1 MELSFSE
8 LLGAFF
14 GAGFIMSFEIPA
26 FGSDEGLN
34 SGDGPAESME
44 IVSEDEGLNG
54 SPRPPLDIL
63 MSLFAGRCIA
73 GGGITCFGSARFG
86 AGFLTN
92 FGAIV
97 ILFLA
102 ARAYLFL
109 STVTL
114 L

>member
-1 MELSFSE
+1 
-8 LLGAFF
+8 
-14 GAGFIMSFEIPA
+14 MSFEIPA
-26 FGSDEGLN
+26 FGSAKGLN

-44 IVSEDEGLNG
+44 IASEDDGLNG

-63 MSLFAGRCIA
+63 ISLFAGRCIA
-73 GGGITCFGSARFG
+73 GGGMTCFGNARFG
-86 AGFLTN
+86 AGFLIN
-92 FGAIV
+92 FGAIL

-102 ARAYLFL
+102 ARAYLFV